1 VQRAGSSA
9 KADETQQAAGF
20 WGKLVPVGPVYADR
34 YMTAIIAKT
43 AFQELDRPMVR
54 YSPDHKDKTRSLI
67 VEKTAVRIRTSGL
80 EGVGVASIMAEAGL
94 THGGFYAHFK
104 SRDALLAA
112 AVAYLFEVGVS
123 LIDRFEDRHGA
134 GALDRYLDFYL
145 SPRHRDDLTGGCPVP
160 VLSAE
165 VQRAAPEV
173 QAAFGAGLT
182 RLADRLGKLLP
193 TGGRKAAL
201 ALLGEMAGVLNLSR
215 AVADAKVSDDLLAE
229 KRKAI
234 AAA

>member
-1 VQRAGSSA
+1 
-9 KADETQQAAGF
+9 
-20 WGKLVPVGPVYADR
+20 
-34 YMTAIIAKT
+34 
-43 AFQELDRPMVR
+43 MVR
-54 YSPDHKDKTRSLI
+54 YSPDHKENTRSLI
-67 VEKTAVRIRTSGL
+67 VEKTAARIHAAGL
-80 EGVGVASIMAEAGL
+80 EGVGVASIMADAGL

-112 AVAYLFEVGVS
+112 GIERLFDASVAV
-123 LIDRFEDRHGA
+123 IDRIEDKYGA

-145 SPRHRDDLTGGCPVP
+145 SVRHRDDTIGGCPVP

-173 QAAFGAGLT
+173 KAAFDAGLN
-182 RLADRLGKLLP
+182 RLADRLAKLMRA
-193 TGGRKAAL
+193 GGRKAAL

-215 AVADAKVSDDLLAE
+215 AVSDAKASSEMLAS

-234 AAA
+234 AV